1 MLWFE
6 LSALLLGFI
15 MILRFKSLLLQ
26 LVILVSLFPLITL
39 SAFINGLYIPG
50 VLSFREDYFSEDVLR
65 TGFILLVI
73 ANVILIT
80 ILYPIRHKTFSY
92 SPFKCTTSSFCILLL
107 ILLLSAII
115 SYPRVF
121 GIDIGIDMSTIY
133 ISTNVALFLCKR
145 ERNSL
150 CTFLHFLILLIVLIG
165 GDRVDSII
173 SLVFLCAMGFKDG
186 QIVENIKKKYIF
198 IGGILLFSISIFSG
212 LSRGGKSLTAFDLFY
227 SLYAQQT
234 ISDVLY
240 VFLCSISYYYENG
253 VNFSVL
259 YNFLFGLFPGP
270 FYGVV
275 SPFNYTIFLGNNYLP
290 NPGGGLYFSEGMI
303 AFGPLG
309 VLLYS
314 LVYALCVRKL
324 FVCKSKFWVVLFL
337 IFIVMLCRIQWY
349 GFIYT
354 YKPII
359 FSYIFYFA
367 MKKSLEIR
375 NRKTLCS
382 PLF

>member
-1 MLWFE
+1 MLWFG
-6 LSALLLGFI
+6 LSALLLGFV

-39 SAFINGLYIPG
+39 LAFINGLYIPG
-50 VLSFREDYFSEDVLR
+50 VLSLRVDCFSEDVLR
-65 TGFILLVI
+65 TGVILLAI
-73 ANVILIT
+73 ANTILIA
-80 ILYPIRHKTFSY
+80 ILYPLRHKTYLY
-92 SPFKCTTSSFCILLL
+92 SPFKCTTYSFCILLL

-150 CTFLHFLILLIVLIG
+150 CTFFHFLILLVVLIG

-173 SLVFLCAMGFKDG
+173 SLVFLCVMGFKDG
-186 QIVENIKKKYIF
+186 QIVENIKKRYVF

-212 LSRGGKSLTAFDLFY
+212 LARGRNSLTAFDLFY

-253 VNFSVL
+253 VDLSVL
-259 YNFLFGLFPGP
+259 YNFLFGLIPGP

-275 SPFNYTIFLGNNYLP
+275 SPYNYTIFLNNNFLP

-314 LVYALCVRKL
+314 LIYALCIRKL
-324 FVCKSKFWVVLFL
+324 FVCRDRYFVVLFL
-337 IFIVMLCRIQWY
+337 VFIVMLCRIQWY

-359 FSYIFYFA
+359 FSYIFYYA
-367 MKKSLEIR
+367 MKKSQKMR
-375 NRKTLCS
+375 NY
-382 PLF
+382 